1 MNLSAPQLLTWIVGV
16 IIGLLG
22 IFIQLDVMSVP
33 VLENLVRPFWLVAT
47 GFVVLAVSNLFR
59 SL

>member
-16 IIGLLG
+16 IVGLLG
-22 IFIQLDVMSVP
+22 ILIQLDVMSIP
-33 VLENLVRPFWLVAT
+33 VLENLIRPFWLVSA
-47 GFVVLAVSNLFR
+47 GFVILAVSNLFR

>member
-22 IFIQLDVMSVP
+22 ILIQIDVMSIP

-47 GFVVLAVSNLFR
+47 GFVILAISNLFR

>member
-47 GFVVLAVSNLFR
+47 GFVVLAISNLFR